1 MIPENN
7 VATFRYNVPYWATTV
22 LANGCY
28 CVLMGIFA
36 PNFGAAI
43 IQRTGWQETTKH
55 LHGSLPKYWYQ
66 RKLTVSGSKEVFEE
80 PQNKETH
87 EEVPEYSSTASKQE
101 NDTL

>member
-1 MIPENN
+1 MSHIKPVQYQPMAASN
-7 VATFRYNVPYWATTV
+7 
-22 LANGCY
+22 

-80 PQNKETH
+80 E
-87 EEVPEYSSTASKQE
+87 E